1 MLVIPARHV
10 ELCGGWRSKVER
22 DIVIVVWGGVVFSEG
37 MAEPVMGKEDASQ
50 VGMPC
55 KVHAYEV
62 VGFSFVPESRRPN
75 PRHRR
80 HRLRL

>member
-22 DIVIVVWGGVVFSEG
+22 DIMIVLWGGVVFSEG
-37 MAEPVMGKEDASQ
+37 MAEPVIGKENASQ

-55 KVHAYEV
+55 KVQAYEV
-62 VGFSFVPESRRPN
+62 IGFSFVPESRRPN